1 MSSPVVTNNVI
12 DVPLVIDKKTKK
24 PRAKTIP
31 ESAPK
36 SDIHTDAHVDTLKD
50 KKTKQK
56 NTKKNTEPVVSE
68 SSVSEPVVSEQVVTE
83 QVVTEQVVT
92 EQVVTD
98 KKSRKPALS
107 AKFNKF
113 LQFGYYLAQSL
124 KDSEGNL
131 AINSVDDLIMRLHL
145 FDTVDNQQS
154 FVQGFFD
161 QSKDINKSIRKI
173 IADKKKADAKA
184 FKLANKPPKNNKNK
198 NFLSNNLD
206 PLVSDIV
213 SLANHKPKRKYNK
226 KINNQISDNN
236 ILTDNNNH
244 DELDVEIF
252 VIDNV
257 QYLIDSNK
265 RVFHFHNHNL
275 IGFLDSNNL
284 LSIY

>member
-1 MSSPVVTNNVI
+1 MSSLTETVNVHVAI
-12 DVPLVIDKKTKK
+12 KEKK
-24 PRAKTIP
+24 PRKPRVDAVPVT
-31 ESAPK
+31 EH
-36 SDIHTDAHVDTLKD
+36 SDNVNAD

-56 NTKKNTEPVVSE
+56 NTKKNSEPVVTEPVVT
-68 SSVSEPVVSEQVVTE
+68 EPVVTEPVITEPVVTE
-83 QVVTEQVVT
+83 PVITEPVVTEP
-92 EQVVTD
+92 VVTD
-98 KKSRKPALS
+98 KKARTPTLP

-124 KDSEGNL
+124 KDTEGNV

-184 FKLANKPPKNNKNK
+184 FKLANKPTKKNNN
-198 NFLSNNLD
+198 SNNLD

-213 SLANHKPKRKYNK
+213 SLANPNPKPKPKRKYNK
-226 KINNQISDNN
+226 KHISNIDSNINSN
-236 ILTDNNNH
+236 T

-252 VIDNV
+252 VFDGKNF
-257 QYLIDSNK
+257 LIDANK
-265 RVFHFHNHNL
+265 RVFDFNTHLL
-275 IGFLDSNNL
+275 IGFIDHNNL
-284 LSIY
+284 ISLY